1 MSRAAAFICRL
12 PIYLRFE
19 LLLSIASLRNLSQLY
34 ENSAAA
40 LCAHAPRLTLLHTRC
55 AVGLPQPQF
64 ACVDVAP
71 RALRR
76 RARRTAAASPPRRT
90 PPPRRSRALAF
101 QNSPSARSCC
111 RTAMQNAP
119 QAQAVP
125 LLQQLLGFTPHQLMG
140 YFQFLHILYMLS
152 HTYPKTVVGIYC
164 CITVLLLFW
173 PEVQAAVASVADRFR
188 AAEWQPIEVVPYSSP
203 FSEEELK
210 ELDADPE
217 LEALR

>member
-1 MSRAAAFICRL
+1 
-12 PIYLRFE
+12 
-19 LLLSIASLRNLSQLY
+19 
-34 ENSAAA
+34 
-40 LCAHAPRLTLLHTRC
+40 
-55 AVGLPQPQF
+55 
-64 ACVDVAP
+64 
-71 RALRR
+71 
-76 RARRTAAASPPRRT
+76 
-90 PPPRRSRALAF
+90 
-101 QNSPSARSCC
+101 
-111 RTAMQNAP
+111 MQNAP

-125 LLQQLLGFTPHQLMG
+125 LLQQLIGFTSHQLMG

-173 PEVQAAVASVADRFR
+173 PEVQAAVASVAGRFR
-188 AAEWQPIEVVPYSSP
+188 AAEWQPIEVVPYSCP

>member
-1 MSRAAAFICRL
+1 
-12 PIYLRFE
+12 
-19 LLLSIASLRNLSQLY
+19 
-34 ENSAAA
+34 
-40 LCAHAPRLTLLHTRC
+40 
-55 AVGLPQPQF
+55 
-64 ACVDVAP
+64 
-71 RALRR
+71 
-76 RARRTAAASPPRRT
+76 
-90 PPPRRSRALAF
+90 
-101 QNSPSARSCC
+101 
-111 RTAMQNAP
+111 MQNAP

-188 AAEWQPIEVVPYSSP
+188 AAEWQPIPVQGNPLSG

-217 LEALR
+217 LEQLR

>member
-1 MSRAAAFICRL
+1 
-12 PIYLRFE
+12 
-19 LLLSIASLRNLSQLY
+19 
-34 ENSAAA
+34 
-40 LCAHAPRLTLLHTRC
+40 
-55 AVGLPQPQF
+55 
-64 ACVDVAP
+64 
-71 RALRR
+71 
-76 RARRTAAASPPRRT
+76 
-90 PPPRRSRALAF
+90 
-101 QNSPSARSCC
+101 
-111 RTAMQNAP
+111 MQNAP

-188 AAEWQPIEVVPYSSP
+188 AAEWQPIPGQGNPLSG

>member
-1 MSRAAAFICRL
+1 MAAGPCPGLLMLPSRLL
-12 PIYLRFE
+12 PIVNAATHTLR
-19 LLLSIASLRNLSQLY
+19 S
-34 ENSAAA
+34 
-40 LCAHAPRLTLLHTRC
+40 
-55 AVGLPQPQF
+55 GLPQPQF

-71 RALRR
+71 RR

-152 HTYPKTVVGIYC
+152 HTTRRRSSASTVA
-164 CITVLLLFW
+164 LLFYYCSGRKSRPPSRPLLTGSARRSGSQLKW
-173 PEVQAAVASVADRFR
+173 FHTPSR
-188 AAEWQPIEVVPYSSP
+188 SP
-203 FSEEELK
+203 
-210 ELDADPE
+210 
-217 LEALR
+217 RRN

>member
-19 LLLSIASLRNLSQLY
+19 LLLSIAALRNLSQLY

-76 RARRTAAASPPRRT
+76 RARRTAAASPPRR
-90 PPPRRSRALAF
+90 SRA
-101 QNSPSARSCC
+101 NAR
-111 RTAMQNAP
+111 
-119 QAQAVP
+119 
-125 LLQQLLGFTPHQLMG
+125 
-140 YFQFLHILYMLS
+140 
-152 HTYPKTVVGIYC
+152 
-164 CITVLLLFW
+164 
-173 PEVQAAVASVADRFR
+173 AVA
-188 AAEWQPIEVVPYSSP
+188 
-203 FSEEELK
+203 
-210 ELDADPE
+210 
-217 LEALR
+217 